1 MQAQEQLASQPSVA
15 QQIENAY
22 GPTYAPSASFSSVAL
37 PMNEATK
44 SSYTTTAQGNTLTA
58 LPTPGTAGLS
68 MMPLAGQN
76 NVGNIGQMYPLT
88 TTQGTNQY
96 TNTAQTSSNNQPF
109 FLFNPAF
116 YEAVPGYIA
125 STTGSLVNWALTP
138 YGFTPGGAPLAG
150 GQFPNNYP
158 FTQEGINP

>member
-1 MQAQEQLASQPSVA
+1 M
-15 QQIENAY
+15 
-22 GPTYAPSASFSSVAL
+22 GAL
-37 PMNEATK
+37 SPQTIATD
-44 SSYTTTAQGNTLTA
+44 NMPLA
-58 LPTPGTAGLS
+58 LPTPGTAGQS

-116 YEAVPGYIA
+116 YEAVPGDIA
-125 STTGSLVNWALTP
+125 STAANLAKSLGSIP
-138 YGFTPGGAPLAG
+138 GYTPGGAPTAG
-150 GQFPNNYP
+150 GQFPYNYP
-158 FTQEGINP
+158 YGQTSIK